1 MRRRALLLML
11 ILAAVASPARA
22 AMAQGIAGASL
33 QGSVT
38 AGPRP
43 VAGADVTLTN
53 DSTGNVW
60 RAVTSQRGAF
70 WFDNLPIVGRFS
82 LDVRALGYQHTVVR
96 DIVLR
101 LGDRAVRNVAL
112 DASALALD
120 AVIVGAPAA
129 DRDPGAGGPA
139 QDISGDA
146 ARRLPLLDRDFV
158 HLFTLSSQSTGA
170 SPPSIGGQFARFNAI
185 QVDGGSAGDFLGV
198 EVTPGAS
205 ADARSLPL
213 EAIQEIRI
221 LVSPFD
227 VRDGGFSGGLINA
240 VTRSGTNDTHVSTL
254 ASLTASGLVGN
265 DPSGAA
271 PQRFSSAEYGLTAA
285 GPVIRNRLH
294 YFASGEVKVEGAPA
308 VSTVAVND
316 SIAEQVA
323 RISRATYGF
332 DPGGTET
339 PTLRNPTWNLFTKLS
354 WQASP
359 RHLVDMSVNVLG
371 GRLDSLERAIV
382 NRTNRDGWALSNSG
396 LAVRTSSLTARARV
410 ASDLGAAANELV
422 ASWAVTSNSQDS
434 RLAVPLFLV
443 QTDAPSTYVAAGS
456 FKSAEGT
463 RTNERAVELT
473 DNFSWTAG
481 RHVLTVGTQDQLLH
495 FDDNILVTSWGV
507 WTFPSASSYALA
519 QPSRYEVTFPRQ
531 GGLPSYSS
539 VAVASYAQDRW
550 SPSSRLTV
558 TVGLRYDVPTFD
570 RPARDTALANDA
582 ALGHL
587 DTSRFPSGN
596 GELAPRVGFSYDA
609 RGGERPWIVR
619 GGVGSFVAR
628 PPYVWMTNAYTD
640 VADLVCDAAAGVPA
654 PTTNIG
660 ALPRSCML
668 SGANAVPTTTTFA
681 PNVRFP
687 ETVKADVGLEHSLGR
702 AFTASVDLMTARTS
716 NSFAVTD
723 RNLAVTGVSTEE
735 RIMYGTIPPIGLARP
750 NRIDPAFGP
759 VYRVDNLS
767 GDRYWSATWSV
778 SRQWS
783 DSRLLEI
790 GYTWS
795 RTRDPSSLF
804 GASSLLNFQNN
815 PIGTSLNDRPLSRS
829 NRDVPNSLVAT
840 GVTPMGFGAT
850 LSGILQAR
858 SGSPYAYVANG
869 DANADG
875 AAGNDLF
882 YVPRSPTDISLRD
895 PSQYAALDS
904 FIQSE
909 SCLRSQRGQIMA
921 RNSCRNPSVWTL
933 DARLAKSIRGLEL
946 SADVFD
952 LPNLIDRR
960 WGVTRATAL
969 KEGVAIVSAAGWD
982 PRALRPLYSLTL
994 PVRDVALPGS
1004 SEWRIQVGVRQSF

>member
-1 MRRRALLLML
+1 M
-11 ILAAVASPARA
+11 
-22 AMAQGIAGASL
+22 
-33 QGSVT
+33 
-38 AGPRP
+38 
-43 VAGADVTLTN
+43 
-53 DSTGNVW
+53 
-60 RAVTSQRGAF
+60 
-70 WFDNLPIVGRFS
+70 
-82 LDVRALGYQHTVVR
+82 RALGYQHTVIR

-185 QVDGGSAGDFLGV
+185 QVDGGSAGDFLGI

-371 GRLDSLERAIV
+371 GRLDSLERSIV

-473 DNFSWTAG
+473 DNLSWTAG

-558 TVGLRYDVPTFD
+558 TAGLRYDVPTFD

-628 PPYVWMTNAYTD
+628 AALRVDDQRIYGCGRPRLRCGGRRARADDEHRRAPEVVHVVGRERGADDDD
-640 VADLVCDAAAGVPA
+640 VRPER
-654 PTTNIG
+654 
-660 ALPRSCML
+660 ALPRDGQGGR
-668 SGANAVPTTTTFA
+668 GA
-681 PNVRFP
+681 
-687 ETVKADVGLEHSLGR
+687 R
-702 AFTASVDLMTARTS
+702 AFAWARVHGVGRSHGGAHEQFVHAHGPQPRCDRREHRGTHHVRHDS
-716 NSFAVTD
+716 PDRVRAAEPNRSGIRTGLPGRQPIRRSLLVRHVECVAAVERLAPSRD
-723 RNLAVTGVSTEE
+723 RLHLVAH
-735 RIMYGTIPPIGLARP
+735 ARP
-750 NRIDPAFGP
+750 QQP
-759 VYRVDNLS
+759 VRSVEPVD
-767 GDRYWSATWSV
+767 
-778 SRQWS
+778 
-783 DSRLLEI
+783 
-790 GYTWS
+790 
-795 RTRDPSSLF
+795 
-804 GASSLLNFQNN
+804 FQNN

-869 DANADG
+869 DPNADG

-1004 SEWRIQVGVRQSF
+1004 SEWRIQVGARQSF